1 MQLQNLLRQINEDLG
16 CSIFVSSH
24 DLLHVSEL
32 CQRILILNKG
42 ELVKDVTKG
51 EWSLEALRS
60 FFMEE
65 IAEGETTPSPTDE

>member
-1 MQLQNLLRQINEDLG
+1 
-16 CSIFVSSH
+16 
-24 DLLHVSEL
+24 
-32 CQRILILNKG
+32 LILNKG

-65 IAEGETTPSPTDE
+65 IAVTEGESSTPLP